1 MPQRFSQP
9 AAAFC
14 IRVRGRSMSRRSE
27 QVSAL
32 LRREISQIIQT
43 GVKDPRVAGIVSVMR
58 VETTADISFARVYIS
73 VYGDESD
80 KRSTLK
86 ALKSATGFIRGELL
100 HRVTLRMI
108 PTLRF
113 ILDETIEEGN
123 EILALIDS
131 LDIPPEEIPDQA
143 SDDSPES

>member
-1 MPQRFSQP
+1 
-9 AAAFC
+9 
-14 IRVRGRSMSRRSE
+14 MSRRSE

-43 GVKDPRVAGIVSVMR
+43 GVKDPRVSGMVSVMR
-58 VETTADISFARVYIS
+58 VETTTDISFAKVYIS

-80 KRSTLK
+80 KRGTLK

-100 HRVTLRMI
+100 HRLSIRAI
-108 PTLRF
+108 PALRF
-113 ILDETIEEGN
+113 ILDETLEQGN

-131 LDIPPEEIPDQA
+131 LDIPPEEPEDQEA
-143 SDDSPES
+143 EGAAGS

>member
-1 MPQRFSQP
+1 
-9 AAAFC
+9 
-14 IRVRGRSMSRRSE
+14 MSRRSE
-27 QVSAL
+27 QVSSL

-43 GVKDPRVAGIVSVMR
+43 GVKDPRVAGIVSVIR

-80 KRSTLK
+80 KRNTLK

-100 HRVTLRMI
+100 HRLGELAEAGELLHRLALRMI

-131 LDIPPEEIPDQA
+131 LDIPPEETPDQA
-143 SDDSPES
+143 PDDNPES